1 MSRRLVAALACR
13 NQGSRLYGKPLQN
26 LDVNEGVCI
35 LDNIIGSLKA
45 TKCIDEI
52 VLGISEG
59 VENEV
64 FKEYASKHH
73 IKFIVGDQ
81 IDVLSRL
88 IQCGVAGNA
97 TDIFRVTSESPFRYH
112 EMDDLLWERHL
123 AVENDGT
130 FLENIIDGCGAEIV
144 KLAAFE
150 KAHHKGT
157 RRHRSELCTLY
168 IRENPE
174 QFKIERLQPPA
185 ELIRRDLRLTVD
197 NPEDLVVCRRVYM
210 HFKDIAPR
218 IPVGR
223 IVQYLDAHPDLI
235 QLIAPFTDQG
245 YSTMYL

>member
-35 LDNIIGSLKA
+35 LDNIIGSLRA

-59 VENEV
+59 VDNEV

-81 IDVLSRL
+81 IDVLLRL

-112 EMDDLLWERHL
+112 EMDELLWERHL
-123 AVENDGT
+123 AVENDAT
-130 FLENIIDGCGAEIV
+130 FLENIIDGCGSEIV

-150 KAHHKGT
+150 KAHHEGT
-157 RRHRSELCTLY
+157 GRHRSELCTLY

-223 IVQYLDAHPDLI
+223 IVQYLDSHPDLI